1 MSDQLDEQKQ
11 FILSA
16 DTRTLMRQFN
26 MDLRAPLTSAQNIAN
41 MLVLIL
47 NSPTPS
53 IQHRLDSGE
62 LNLPEMVEQLTVLL
76 NQAFDV
82 LDLYRNTLEE
92 ES

>member
-16 DTRTLMRQFN
+16 DTRALMRQLN
-26 MDLRAPLTSAQNIAN
+26 MDLKAPLTSAQNIAN

-47 NSPTPS
+47 NSPSPS
-53 IQHRLDSGE
+53 IQRRLESGE
-62 LNLPEMVEQLTVLL
+62 LNPSEMVEQLAGLL

-92 ES
+92 E

>member
-1 MSDQLDEQKQ
+1 MSDQLEKQKR

-16 DTRTLMRQFN
+16 DTRALIRQLN
-26 MDLRAPLTSAQNIAN
+26 MDLRSPLTSAQNIAN

-47 NSPTPS
+47 NSPSPS
-53 IQHRLDSGE
+53 IQRRLESGE
-62 LNLPEMVEQLTVLL
+62 LNPPEMVEQLAALL

-82 LDLYRNTLEE
+82 LDLYRTTLEE